1 MDERVVMASEFKQR
15 CLALL
20 DEVERTG
27 VPVVV
32 TKRGR
37 AVARV
42 VAMAQAERGR
52 PTIGS
57 VSLLEPGDEPYFS
70 AGEEWAAEK

>member
-1 MDERVVMASEFKQR
+1 MASEFKQR

-27 VPVVV
+27 VPLVV

-42 VAMAQAERGR
+42 VAIESEERGR
-52 PTIGS
+52 PTMGS
-57 VSLLEPGDEPYFS
+57 ISLLAPDEDYFS
-70 AGEEWAAEK
+70 TGEEWTVER

>member
-1 MDERVVMASEFKQR
+1 MDERLVMASEFKQR

-27 VPVVV
+27 VPLVV

-42 VAMAQAERGR
+42 VAMAAGERGR
-52 PTIGS
+52 PTMGS
-57 VSLLEPGDEPYFS
+57 VSLLAPDEAYFS
-70 AGEEWAAEK
+70 TGEEWSAAG

>member
-1 MDERVVMASEFKQR
+1 MVMASEFKQR

-42 VAMAQAERGR
+42 VAMDDQERGR
-52 PTIGS
+52 PTMGS
-57 VSLLEPGDEPYFS
+57 VTLLAAGDEAYFS
-70 AGEEWAAEK
+70 TGDDWAAET

>member
-1 MDERVVMASEFKQR
+1 MGERSVMASEFKQR

-27 VPVVV
+27 VPLVV

-42 VAMAQAERGR
+42 VAIVDHQRGR
-52 PTIGS
+52 PTMGS
-57 VSLLEPGDEPYFS
+57 VTLLADDDQCYFS
-70 AGEEWAAEK
+70 AGEGWAAEA